1 MKLLA
6 KEPLKASFEHIY
18 NSLRQPWLLS
28 VLFIALIPI
37 FPEYISIPLAI
48 GSVWMA
54 SKDAKIR
61 HQSLSVGTLGKLIL
75 LYIAYMAFGVL
86 YSPNPLNSIS
96 TLLMWVVMFAVYMS
110 MTTVLCSKHR
120 FDTALFCIVLVAG
133 IVGVIACGQYLLALL
148 GSNTSMQFWGWIDR
162 VLYEWFPMP
171 LNLSDFGLRTSS
183 TFNNPNI
190 AAEYLVMILP
200 FAVYYAFDGKRTR
213 VRMLCRICL
222 LAAVCGIAFTFSR
235 GSYLALL
242 AIVAVLCIAN
252 IRKITVIFMSAVSL
266 LVLIPDT
273 VMQRLFSIAG
283 SDGSIN
289 ERWSIWAVS
298 IDGILESPI
307 FGRGP
312 GIQNSWDMLM
322 AAGIDAP
329 HTHNLVLELLV
340 EGGVI
345 ALILMILVGWKMLRG
360 GIRMVF
366 QGDSESRMLGI
377 AFIGF
382 VAAFCTHSMVD
393 FPLLSPKLVA
403 VFLMIIAFADCAR
416 TLYMREKLQ
425 PMGALA
431 PTFLRGRTPR
441 NVYYSQ
447 HTPSHTPH
455 NK

>member
-1 MKLLA
+1 MKLLT

-61 HQSLSVGTLGKLIL
+61 RQPLSVGTLGKLIL

-133 IVGVIACGQYLLALL
+133 IVGVIACGQYLFALL
-148 GSNTSMQFWGWIDR
+148 GANTSMQFWGWIDR

-447 HTPSHTPH
+447 NSPSRTPH
-455 NK
+455 HK